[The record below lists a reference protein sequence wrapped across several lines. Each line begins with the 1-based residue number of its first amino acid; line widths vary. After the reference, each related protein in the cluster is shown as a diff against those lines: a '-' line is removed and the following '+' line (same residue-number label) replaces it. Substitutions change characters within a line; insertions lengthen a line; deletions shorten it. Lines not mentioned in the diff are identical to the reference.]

1 MATTPNSKKT
11 AKAGVKKI
19 PIAKTGIKK
28 AAKKIVLKTPATP
41 AKPRSVTSKTKPA
54 AVKKLSPLRK
64 VGSKV
69 IKKTTTK
76 KAKQVMAKGGLSG
89 AKYKS
94 FELEA
99 FLKVKFSDVE
109 KTAHQKKVGLNVAAT
124 ELSLS
129 SRLCLGRPAAPWPT

>member
-1 MATTPNSKKT
+1 
-11 AKAGVKKI
+11 
-19 PIAKTGIKK
+19 
-28 AAKKIVLKTPATP
+28 
-41 AKPRSVTSKTKPA
+41 
-54 AVKKLSPLRK
+54 
-64 VGSKV
+64 
-69 IKKTTTK
+69 
-76 KAKQVMAKGGLSG
+76 MAKGGLSG
-89 AKYKS
+89 AKNKS

>member
-1 MATTPNSKKT
+1 MATPPNSKKT

-54 AVKKLSPLRK
+54 AVKKASPLGM
-64 VGSKV
+64 VGVKV
-69 IKKTTTK
+69 IK

-89 AKYKS
+89 AKNKS
-94 FELEA
+94 FELEV
-99 FLKVKFSDVE
+99 FLKLKFSDVE

>member
-1 MATTPNSKKT
+1 MAIPPNSKKT
-11 AKAGVKKI
+11 SKAGVKKI

-41 AKPRSVTSKTKPA
+41 AKPRSVTYKTKPA

-89 AKYKS
+89 AKNKS
-94 FELEA
+94 FELEV
-99 FLKVKFSDVE
+99 FLKLKFSDVE
-109 KTAHQKKVGLNVAAT
+109 KTAHQKKVSLNVAAT
-124 ELSLS
+124 
-129 SRLCLGRPAAPWPT
+129 

>member
-1 MATTPNSKKT
+1 MATPPNSKKT

-41 AKPRSVTSKTKPA
+41 AKLRSVISKTKPA
-54 AVKKLSPLRK
+54 AVKKASPLGM
-64 VGSKV
+64 VGVKV
-69 IKKTTTK
+69 IK

-89 AKYKS
+89 AKNKS
-94 FELEA
+94 FELEV
-99 FLKVKFSDVE
+99 FLKLKFSDVE

>member
-1 MATTPNSKKT
+1 MAAPPNSKKT

-54 AVKKLSPLRK
+54 AVKKASPLRK

-69 IKKTTTK
+69 IK

-89 AKYKS
+89 AKNKS
-94 FELEA
+94 LELEA
-99 FLKVKFSDVE
+99 FLKVNFSDVE
-109 KTAHQKKVGLNVAAT
+109 KTAHQKKVSLNVAAT

>member
-1 MATTPNSKKT
+1 MATPPNSKKT

-41 AKPRSVTSKTKPA
+41 AKSRSVTSKPA
-54 AVKKLSPLRK
+54 AVKKGSPLRK

-89 AKYKS
+89 AKNKS
-94 FELEA
+94 FELEV
-99 FLKVKFSDVE
+99 FLKLKFSDVE

>member
-1 MATTPNSKKT
+1 MATPPNSKKT

-41 AKPRSVTSKTKPA
+41 AKPWSVTSKTKPA
-54 AVKKLSPLRK
+54 AVKKASPLRK

-69 IKKTTTK
+69 IK

-89 AKYKS
+89 AKNKS
-94 FELEA
+94 LELEA

>member
-1 MATTPNSKKT
+1 MATPPNSKKT

-54 AVKKLSPLRK
+54 AVKKASPLGM
-64 VGSKV
+64 VGVKV
-69 IKKTTTK
+69 IK

-89 AKYKS
+89 AKNKS

>member
-1 MATTPNSKKT
+1 MT
-11 AKAGVKKI
+11 
-19 PIAKTGIKK
+19 
-28 AAKKIVLKTPATP
+28 
-41 AKPRSVTSKTKPA
+41 KTKPA
-54 AVKKLSPLRK
+54 AVKKASPLRK

-89 AKYKS
+89 AKNKS

-124 ELSLS
+124 
-129 SRLCLGRPAAPWPT
+129 

>member
-1 MATTPNSKKT
+1 MAAPPNSKKT

-41 AKPRSVTSKTKPA
+41 AKPRSVTSMTKPA
-54 AVKKLSPLRK
+54 AVKKASPLRK

-76 KAKQVMAKGGLSG
+76 KAKQVSKSRSSYMRGRYIDQGLQHYRSIIHTII
-89 AKYKS
+89 KHCDNNP
-94 FELEA
+94 L
-99 FLKVKFSDVE
+99 
-109 KTAHQKKVGLNVAAT
+109 
-124 ELSLS
+124 
-129 SRLCLGRPAAPWPT
+129 

>member
-1 MATTPNSKKT
+1 MATPPNSKKT

-54 AVKKLSPLRK
+54 AVKKANPLRK

-76 KAKQVMAKGGLSG
+76 KAKQVMAKGG
-89 AKYKS
+89 AKNKS